1 MPTLCLGSKRDPEE
15 RIVPRSVDADD
26 SDVDIKS
33 DDDRFV
39 FFISSILSLQFFIS
53 CAFKFSLK
61 VGDEYFIAFHL
72 GHSLGKCN

>member
-1 MPTLCLGSKRDPEE
+1 MPSNVDALCLGSKRDPED

-39 FFISSILSLQFFIS
+39 FFISSILFFLFAVLFLF
-53 CAFKFSLK
+53 C
-61 VGDEYFIAFHL
+61 FII
-72 GHSLGKCN
+72 